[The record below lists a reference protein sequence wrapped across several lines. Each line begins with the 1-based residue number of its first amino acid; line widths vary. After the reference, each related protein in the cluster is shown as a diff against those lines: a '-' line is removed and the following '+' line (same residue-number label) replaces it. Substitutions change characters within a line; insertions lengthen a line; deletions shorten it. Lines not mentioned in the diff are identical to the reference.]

1 MKKNNLL
8 NLAFPLLILLIFISC
23 NQQGGPSQFRLS
35 QTGNDLPDEWS
46 SDKNIRWTYDL
57 QGRGWSSPI
66 VSGDKVFI
74 TTAYNETKP
83 PKPEEDA
90 PPPPPP
96 PQPGTVQ
103 IQGPPAGQGQGQG
116 RPQGTPPPR
125 QEDTTYRHEVY
136 RWDVIC
142 LDLKSGKEIWK
153 QVARRGNPRTGT
165 NPGNG
170 YAAETP
176 ATDGKRVYAYFGMTG
191 LFCYDLNGSL
201 LWEKDLGAFK
211 TQNSWGTGSSPVL
224 YNGLLYIQVDN
235 EENSFIT
242 ALDAITGEEKWRVQR
257 DEKTSY
263 STPFIWTNK
272 LRTELVSGGLTF
284 RSYDP
289 ATGNLFWECKVGG
302 RYSIPSPSA
311 DKEMLYIGNAGGPD
325 KPGNL
330 YAIKAGAKGD
340 ISLADSTVTQ
350 NEWVA
355 WSIPDAGTGNPS
367 PLLYNGRI
375 YLLASR
381 GGDITC
387 FDAATGKTIYKEKI
401 DKVAAC
407 WASPW
412 VFNDK
417 IYFTDERGITYVFR
431 AGDKFELITQNRI
444 ADKFW
449 ASPGVG
455 EDAYVFKG
463 VNKVYCVG
471 K

>member
-1 MKKNNLL
+1 MKRNILL
-8 NLAFPLLILLIFISC
+8 SFSLFVLILFVIISC
-23 NQQGGPSQFRLS
+23 NQQGGISQFRIS
-35 QTGNDLPDEWS
+35 QTGNDLPEEWS
-46 SDKNIRWTYDL
+46 PDKNIRWTYDL
-57 QGRGWSSPI
+57 EGRGWSSPI

-74 TTAYNETKP
+74 TTACNETTP
-83 PKPEEDA
+83 PKPEEDV

-96 PQPGTVQ
+96 PPNAGQRP
-103 IQGPPAGQGQGQG
+103 GPPPVQGQG
-116 RPQGTPPPR
+116 RPQGPPPPR
-125 QEDTTYRHEVY
+125 QEDTTYKHEVY

-142 LDLKSGKEIWK
+142 LDLKTGKELWK
-153 QVARRGNPRTGT
+153 QVAHRGNPRTGT

-191 LFCYDLNGSL
+191 IFCYDLNGTL
-201 LWEKDLGAFK
+201 LWQKDLGAYK

-224 YNGLLYIQVDN
+224 HNGLLYIQVDN
-235 EENSFIT
+235 EESSFIV
-242 ALDAITGEEKWRVQR
+242 ALDALSGSEKWRVAR

-272 LRTELVSGGLTF
+272 LRTELVTGGLVF

-289 ATGNLFWECKVGG
+289 ATGNLLWECKVGG

-311 DKEMLYIGNAGGPD
+311 DNEKIYIGNAGGPD

-330 YAIKAGAKGD
+330 FAIKAGATGD

-355 WSIPDAGTGNPS
+355 WSVPDAGTGNPS

-375 YLLASR
+375 YLLSSR
-381 GGDITC
+381 GGDIKC
-387 FDAATGKTIYKEKI
+387 FDATTGSIIYKEKI

-407 WASPW
+407 WGSPW

-417 IYFTDERGITYVFR
+417 IHFTDERGITYIFK
-431 AGDKFELITQNRI
+431 AGEKFELISQNRI
-444 ADKFW
+444 SDKFW
-449 ASPGVG
+449 TSPGIG
-455 EDAYVFKG
+455 GDSYLFKG
-463 VNKVYCVG
+463 VKKVYCVG